1 VSHTAGGRC
10 AIKGDPSGGVEYRAI
25 KVDFEAK
32 VEVGFDTDHKRLY
45 VALGEDCDWSLAGQV
60 IKGNEALYGEPVIED
75 VRGDRLWYEWNV
87 PTEHIAK
94 YFPHVR
100 NKEDVPHEHAIPDLY
115 GLAEGVETKEGGHI
129 S

>member
-1 VSHTAGGRC
+1 ME
-10 AIKGDPSGGVEYRAI
+10 KDPSGGVRYRAI

-45 VALGEDCDWSLAGQV
+45 VALGEDCDWSLAGQT
-60 IKGNEALYGEPVIED
+60 IKGNEALFGEPVIED

-87 PTEHIAK
+87 SEEYIAQ

-100 NKEDVPHEHAIPDLY
+100 DKEDVPHEHAIPDFY
-115 GLAEGVETKEGGHI
+115 GLPGAASEKGGHI

>member
-1 VSHTAGGRC
+1 MG
-10 AIKGDPSGGVEYRAI
+10 KDPSGRVYWPVRI
-25 KVDFEAK
+25 DFDAK

-45 VALGEDCDWSLAGQV
+45 VALGEDCDWATAGQTL
-60 IKGNEALYGEPVIED
+60 KGNEALFGEPVIED

-87 PTEHIAK
+87 PTEYIAK

-100 NKEDVPHEHAIPDLY
+100 DKEDVPHEHAIPDFY
-115 GLAEGVETKEGGHI
+115 GLNKGIETKEGGCV